1 MMNVLHIDIL
11 EYMSEY
17 KAIIKGNAPSKPN
30 CMKIGYLA
38 GHPKLVKTKAL
49 VSYEESFI
57 WQSGKL
63 RDLNINEPF
72 EFYIDVYYPSKRSD
86 LDNVLKLQL
95 DVLQRIK
102 CIKNDNNCCLIHA
115 RKFIDKEN
123 PRVEITIKTLE

>member
-1 MMNVLHIDIL
+1 M
-11 EYMSEY
+11 EY
-17 KAIIKGNAPSKPN
+17 KQIINGVAPSKPN
-30 CMKIGYLA
+30 CMRIVSINGHRCLA
-38 GHPKLVKTKAL
+38 KTSAL
-49 VSYEESFI
+49 KKYEESFI
-57 WQSGKL
+57 WQAGKL

-115 RKFIDKEN
+115 RKFVDKEN
-123 PRVEITIKTLE
+123 PRVEIMIKTLD

>member
-1 MMNVLHIDIL
+1 M
-11 EYMSEY
+11 EY
-17 KAIIKGNAPSKPN
+17 KATIKGVAPSKPN
-30 CMKIGYLA
+30 CMKIVTINGHNCLA
-38 GHPKLVKTKAL
+38 KTPAL
-49 VSYEESFI
+49 KKYEESFI
-57 WQSGKL
+57 WQAGKL

-115 RKFIDKEN
+115 RKFVDKEN
-123 PRVEITIKTLE
+123 PRVEITIKTLD

>member
-1 MMNVLHIDIL
+1 M
-11 EYMSEY
+11 EY
-17 KAIIKGNAPSKPN
+17 KAIIKGNAPSKAN
-30 CMKIGYLA
+30 CYKIVSINGHGCLA
-38 GHPKLVKTKAL
+38 KTSAL
-49 VSYEESFI
+49 KKYEESFI
-57 WQSGKL
+57 WQAGNL

-115 RKFIDKEN
+115 RKFVDKEN
-123 PRVEITIKTLE
+123 PRVEITIRTLD

>member
-1 MMNVLHIDIL
+1 M
-11 EYMSEY
+11 EY
-17 KAIIKGNAPSKPN
+17 KQIINGVAPSKPN
-30 CMKIGYLA
+30 CMKIVSINGHGCLA
-38 GHPKLVKTKAL
+38 KTSAL
-49 VSYEESFI
+49 
-57 WQSGKL
+57 KL

-115 RKFIDKEN
+115 RKFVDKEN
-123 PRVEITIKTLE
+123 PRVEITIKTLD

>member
-1 MMNVLHIDIL
+1 M
-11 EYMSEY
+11 EY
-17 KAIIKGNAPSKPN
+17 KQIINGVAPSKPN
-30 CMKIGYLA
+30 CMKIVSINGHGCLA
-38 GHPKLVKTKAL
+38 KTSAL
-49 VSYEESFI
+49 KKYEESFI
-57 WQSGKL
+57 WQAGTL

-115 RKFIDKEN
+115 RKFVDKEN
-123 PRVEITIKTLE
+123 PRVEIMIKTLD

>member
-1 MMNVLHIDIL
+1 MPDDSM
-11 EYMSEY
+11 EY
-17 KAIIKGNAPSKPN
+17 KTIIKGNAPSKAN
-30 CMKIGYLA
+30 SYKIVSINGHGCLA
-38 GHPKLVKTKAL
+38 KTHSLKK
-49 VSYEESFI
+49 YEESFI
-57 WQSGKL
+57 WQAGKL

-115 RKFIDKEN
+115 RKFVDKEN
-123 PRVEITIKTLE
+123 PRVEITIRTLD

>member
-1 MMNVLHIDIL
+1 MI
-11 EYMSEY
+11 YA
-17 KAIIKGNAPSKPN
+17 AIIKGNAPSKAN
-30 CMKIGYLA
+30 AYNIVKVGGYSRLA
-38 GHPKLVKTKAL
+38 KTPALVK
-49 VSYEESFI
+49 YEESFI
-57 WQSGKL
+57 WQAGKL

-86 LDNVLKLQL
+86 LDNSLKLQL

-115 RKFIDKEN
+115 RKFVDKDN